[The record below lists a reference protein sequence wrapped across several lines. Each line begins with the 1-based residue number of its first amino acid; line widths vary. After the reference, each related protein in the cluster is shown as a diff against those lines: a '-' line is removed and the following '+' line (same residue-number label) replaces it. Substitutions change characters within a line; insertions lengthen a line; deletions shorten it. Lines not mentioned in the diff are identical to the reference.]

1 MWKDRRDAGTLG
13 KTRYFTVA
21 RSVEGGRDGDV
32 PLLKWSVHGSRP
44 DFTPSRVGKAAS
56 VRETF

>member
-13 KTRYFTVA
+13 TTRYFTVA